1 VPAQGAFARVLPL
14 ISGLAGF
21 GRTTKVSDWIR
32 STDGVAPPVSV
43 GWLSLDEGN
52 NDPARFLPYVVAA
65 LQAAEPPSRCVPPE
79 RSPLAP
85 SAKEHSARFRLPN
98 RHRPNGSWNSA
109 GSDWRGATASGLSQT
124 VVTGWLLAI
133 WGEVLAE

>member
-1 VPAQGAFARVLPL
+1 MPAQGAFARVLPL

-65 LQAAEPPSRCVPPE
+65 LQAAEPQQVRATREEPARPIGKGALSALQAPQPPPAE
-79 RSPLAP
+79 RVVELCR
-85 SAKEHSARFRLPN
+85 KRLE
-98 RHRPNGSWNSA
+98 
-109 GSDWRGATASGLSQT
+109 GATASGLSQT